1 MRGGSDVDSDDLR
14 LPRLSEAPWAVV
26 IDLDGTLLDPSG
38 ALSTR
43 GAAALEAVLAR
54 GVPVVIA
61 TARPARS
68 VRAKVGPLFER
79 VSVVQ
84 MSGVGLVHAG
94 AVTRLASLAPEAAAR
109 VIVLAGAL
117 APHAR
122 IVAEIEGHEFGVNH
136 AMHPDELWAVNA
148 ATPDML
154 LSLEAALERGVA
166 KLAVN
171 GLGVPLAEM
180 ETRLRSELG
189 GTLEVIADR
198 SGSFLNLVPSGVSKE
213 AALHHLWRERTDP
226 WRGGLAF
233 GDDLA
238 DLEMLRLAEH
248 GVAMANALPP
258 VLAAVPYRTASN
270 EVDGVAIALE
280 ALA

>member
-1 MRGGSDVDSDDLR
+1 M
-14 LPRLSEAPWAVV
+14 VV
-26 IDLDGTLLDPSG
+26 DLDGTLLDASG
-38 ALSTR
+38 TLSAR
-43 GAAALEAVLAR
+43 SAAALESVLAR
-54 GVPVVIA
+54 GVSVVIA

-68 VRAKVGPLFER
+68 VRVKVGPLFER

-84 MSGVGLVHAG
+84 MSGVALVHAG
-94 AVTRLASLAPEAAAR
+94 AVTRLASLAPEAAVRVVALAR
-109 VIVLAGAL
+109 AL

-136 AMHPDELWAVNA
+136 AMPPNELWATNA

-171 GLGVPLAEM
+171 GLGVPLQEM
-180 ETRLRSELG
+180 ESRLREELAG
-189 GTLEVIADR
+189 ALEVYADR
-198 SGSFLNLVPSGVSKE
+198 SGTFLNLVPPGVSKE
-213 AALHHLWRERTDP
+213 AALHHLWREHAGP
-226 WRGGLAF
+226 WRGVLAF

-248 GVAMANALPP
+248 GVAMANALPA
-258 VLAAVPYRTASN
+258 VLVAVPYRTASN
-270 EVDGVAIALE
+270 DADGVALALD
-280 ALA
+280 ALAGEG